1 MYRRVH
7 GALEVLL
14 VHPGG
19 PFWARKDAGAWS
31 IPKGEYDPDDEDAPA
46 AGRREFAEELGI
58 VPEGD
63 CRPLGEI
70 RQRSGKVVT
79 AFALEGDLDVNAI
92 KPGTFEMEWPPK
104 SGRKQSFPEI
114 DRAAWFSPDEAK
126 VKILPAQRD
135 LIERLIGLIESR
147 KT

>member
-1 MYRRVH
+1 MYRRVR

-19 PFWARKDAGAWS
+19 PFWAKKDAGAWS
-31 IPKGEYDPDDEDAPA
+31 IPKGEYDPDNEDALTA
-46 AGRREFAEELGI
+46 ARREFAEELGI
-58 VPEGD
+58 VPEGE
-63 CRPLGEI
+63 CRPLGEVK
-70 RQRSGKVVT
+70 QRSGKVVT
-79 AFALEGDLDVNAI
+79 AFAIEGDLDVGAI

-114 DRAAWFSPDEAK
+114 DRAAWFSPDEVK

-135 LIERLIGLIESR
+135 LIERLIDLAESR
-147 KT
+147 KA